1 MSDPAHW
8 QETAQD
14 WVHAVERAY
23 VAAAFG
29 AAAMGISEGDAAS
42 LVTVAAAADEAELA
56 MLAAAA
62 AGAVAS
68 RFLAV
73 GTPRS
78 IGLIGDPAAGELS
91 LHAHRVWF
99 QPADI
104 RWATGTPAASLPGMA
119 DPPDPHAPHAAHA
132 APDRAAELGGRAVS
146 LDEALAADIVCIHAP
161 LSLEAARLR
170 RGTHVNALAAVTLDS
185 ELRALATIVEE
196 QADLPA
202 LAAGLCDGRQLDEI
216 TVFVVGDLAIARRAL
231 APALAARR

>member
-29 AAAMGISEGDAAS
+29 AAAMAASERDAAS
-42 LVTVAAAADEAELA
+42 LVTVAAPADAAELA

-104 RWATGTPAASLPGMA
+104 RWAAADALAAPLPGA
-119 DPPDPHAPHAAHA
+119 LDPPGPPGAHA
-132 APDRAAELGGRAVS
+132 APDRAAELGGRTVS

-161 LSLEAARLR
+161 LSLEAVRLR
-170 RGTHVNALAAVTLDS
+170 RGTHVNALAAVALDS

-196 QADLPA
+196 SADLPA
-202 LAAGLCDGRQLDEI
+202 LAAGLCDGRQLDEL

-231 APALAARR
+231 APELTARR